1 VAGGGS
7 VGGVPRTVS
16 GTVGSVEALVFG
28 AESFPVKV
36 VVGTDGATVG
46 VEGQVGGA
54 GTSLTLGATGI
65 ELAPLL
71 AALGVKS
78 GVSGRVGEFAAEVRT
93 SGGVPREWV
102 SRLAGQVRVV
112 RGSVVVGGGTRVEVE
127 RAVLT
132 QGEGGLGV
140 EVAGSVGGVPLS
152 VSGTVGSV
160 EALAFGE
167 VPLPVKVA
175 ATTSGARATVEGV
188 VSRVWEMKGVDVGV
202 GAEVADPGALGRALG
217 VRLPGGGPWRVEGR
231 VKDVE
236 GGYALDPMRVTVG
249 TSELT
254 GSLQVG
260 GTAGTSLRLAGEGI
274 EVEPL
279 LTAFGVKAG
288 VSGRVGGFAAE
299 VQTSGATPTE
309 WVRNVCGQVQV
320 TQGSVVVGGGTRIEV
335 ERAVLTESG
344 GGLGVEAAG
353 LVGGVPLTVSGT
365 VGSVEGLAFGGAP
378 LPVKVA
384 AATSGGRATVEGVVS
399 RLWELKGV
407 DVGVGAEV
415 ADPGA
420 LGRALGVRLPG
431 GGPWRVE
438 GRIKDVEGGYA
449 FDPMRVT
456 GGGSTLTGGVAVDLG
471 AERPRVVA
479 ALAAPL
485 LDLTSLAGSAAP
497 VTEQAAEPT
506 GSTRTGGVFSTAP
519 LALAGLAAADAQMSL
534 SLDMLA
540 LREHADIGG
549 VSVKALLADGRL
561 TVEPIEVRTPGG
573 TLRGSV
579 RLDAQGGVSAEL
591 TGSGID
597 LGALVTILGGKAKAT
612 GGSTDVRVD
621 LRSKGRSLR
630 EWAANLGGKVRIV
643 VGPGRLDGEELDLGL
658 GVMKKVVAL
667 INPFHKED
675 KFTELRCAVVNVSVD
690 SGVVD
695 LTHRI
700 VIVTTKLSA
709 VASGKVDLGREV
721 LDLDVYTK
729 AALSLSAGVSNFAG
743 IVKVSGPLSKPSFS
757 LAAQGA
763 ATTSLSVGAAVAT
776 GGLSLVG
783 EDLLNKIIRRANCKD
798 ALAEP
803 APKPESAGRPGG
815 S

>member
-1 VAGGGS
+1 
-7 VGGVPRTVS
+7 
-16 GTVGSVEALVFG
+16 
-28 AESFPVKV
+28 
-36 VVGTDGATVG
+36 
-46 VEGQVGGA
+46 
-54 GTSLTLGATGI
+54 
-65 ELAPLL
+65 
-71 AALGVKS
+71 
-78 GVSGRVGEFAAEVRT
+78 
-93 SGGVPREWV
+93 
-102 SRLAGQVRVV
+102 
-112 RGSVVVGGGTRVEVE
+112 
-127 RAVLT
+127 
-132 QGEGGLGV
+132 
-140 EVAGSVGGVPLS
+140 
-152 VSGTVGSV
+152 
-160 EALAFGE
+160 
-167 VPLPVKVA
+167 
-175 ATTSGARATVEGV
+175 
-188 VSRVWEMKGVDVGV
+188 
-202 GAEVADPGALGRALG
+202 
-217 VRLPGGGPWRVEGR
+217 
-231 VKDVE
+231 
-236 GGYALDPMRVTVG
+236 
-249 TSELT
+249 
-254 GSLQVG
+254 
-260 GTAGTSLRLAGEGI
+260 
-274 EVEPL
+274 
-279 LTAFGVKAG
+279 
-288 VSGRVGGFAAE
+288 
-299 VQTSGATPTE
+299 
-309 WVRNVCGQVQV
+309 
-320 TQGSVVVGGGTRIEV
+320 
-335 ERAVLTESG
+335 
-344 GGLGVEAAG
+344 
-353 LVGGVPLTVSGT
+353 
-365 VGSVEGLAFGGAP
+365 
-378 LPVKVA
+378 
-384 AATSGGRATVEGVVS
+384 
-399 RLWELKGV
+399 
-407 DVGVGAEV
+407 VGAEV

-579 RLDAQGGVSAEL
+579 RLDATGDVSAEL

>member
-1 VAGGGS
+1 MRSGEGHEGSTARAPKRFFRTVRWVVVSLAVAIVLLVVAAAVISRTAGFKRFATSLIADAVTRYTGRQLTIGKAPVLELGLTPALVAEEIVLSNAPWGSRREMARARKIELQVRLLPLLGGRIVIERLVI
-7 VGGVPRTVS
+7 VGLDVFLETDARGVGNWEFTPAVPAAQPSTRAGPPSLLSHLKVWELLITESSFVLEQRPSGGQTRLAIERLRLSRNLITPGNLNADLAITFNGVPISLS
-16 GTVGSVEALVFG
+16 GTMGGPDALVPG
-28 AESFPVKV
+28 GKPFPVKV
-36 VVGTDGATVG
+36 
-46 VEGQVGGA
+46 
-54 GTSLTLGATGI
+54 
-65 ELAPLL
+65 
-71 AALGVKS
+71 
-78 GVSGRVGEFAAEVRT
+78 EVRT
-93 SGGVPREWV
+93 SGG
-102 SRLAGQVRVV
+102 
-112 RGSVVVGGGTRVEVE
+112 
-127 RAVLT
+127 RAM
-132 QGEGGLGV
+132 
-140 EVAGSVGGVPLS
+140 
-152 VSGTVGSV
+152 
-160 EALAFGE
+160 
-167 VPLPVKVA
+167 
-175 ATTSGARATVEGV
+175 VEGV
-188 VSRVWEMKGVDVGV
+188 IGRAWEMRGVDVEV
-202 GAEVADPGALGRALG
+202 RAEVTDPA
-217 VRLPGGGPWRVEGR
+217 
-231 VKDVE
+231 
-236 GGYALDPMRVTVG
+236 
-249 TSELT
+249 
-254 GSLQVG
+254 
-260 GTAGTSLRLAGEGI
+260 
-274 EVEPL
+274 
-279 LTAFGVKAG
+279 
-288 VSGRVGGFAAE
+288 
-299 VQTSGATPTE
+299 
-309 WVRNVCGQVQV
+309 
-320 TQGSVVVGGGTRIEV
+320 
-335 ERAVLTESG
+335 
-344 GGLGVEAAG
+344 
-353 LVGGVPLTVSGT
+353 
-365 VGSVEGLAFGGAP
+365 
-378 LPVKVA
+378 
-384 AATSGGRATVEGVVS
+384 
-399 RLWELKGV
+399 
-407 DVGVGAEV
+407 
-415 ADPGA
+415 A